1 MPSIDR
7 EFLPRDPADLISDT
21 DYLVANDLLS
31 YDVMMGMNNE
41 EGALL
46 GYVKDST
53 KTTGKDSDPTAD
65 LREFN
70 PFTEEFPR
78 GFMRDELI
86 NRFGEELLKEPRRLD
101 TLVNVLDFFYTKPLE
116 NGQIKARVRPVIT
129 SV

>member
-53 KTTGKDSDPTAD
+53 KTTGKDSDKTAD
-65 LREFN
+65 VSKFSAY
-70 PFTEEFPR
+70 TEEFER
-78 GFMRDELI
+78 EFLRNELVYHY
-86 NRFGEELLKEPRRLD
+86 GEELLKEPRRLD

-116 NGQIKARVRPVIT
+116 NGQIKAQVRPVMP

>member
-7 EFLPRDPADLISDT
+7 DFLPRDPADLISDT

-31 YDVMMGMNNE
+31 YDVMMGINNE

-53 KTTGKDSDPTAD
+53 KTTGKDSDKSAD
-65 LREFN
+65 GSEFN
-70 PFTEEFPR
+70 PFTEEFER
-78 GFMRDELI
+78 EFLRNELVH
-86 NRFGEELLKEPRRLD
+86 RYGEELLKEPRRLD

-116 NGQIKARVRPVIT
+116 NGQIKAKVRPVMP
-129 SV
+129 SL